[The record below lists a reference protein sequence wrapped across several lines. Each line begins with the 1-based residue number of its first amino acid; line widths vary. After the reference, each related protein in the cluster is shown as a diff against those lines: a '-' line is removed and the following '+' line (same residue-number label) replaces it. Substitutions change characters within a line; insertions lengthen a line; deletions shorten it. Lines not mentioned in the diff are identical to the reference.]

1 VAAVVNHFSGFEGQ
15 MQIVSFFNHK
25 GGVGKTT
32 IVFNVALA
40 VANLGHR
47 VLMIDADAQANLTAI
62 ALPEETLEACYD
74 NGLTIWSPL
83 APLVSGSGD
92 IQPIR
97 PSRVR
102 RDVHLLP
109 GDIRLSHFEAIC
121 PQGWT
126 EALAGE
132 ARGYRVSTAI
142 YRLILES
149 ARQVDADVAFID
161 LGPNVGALN
170 RTALLASDGFVI
182 PMAPDLF
189 SVTALPSV
197 GTSTAKWIR
206 DWRIATSTKGVDL
219 DFKLPRGCPVPL
231 GYLSQQFSV
240 YRKEPSAAFK
250 RWLKKIPEAYSEGVL
265 APLKEA
271 GIVPPASSPD
281 LGAIPNFYSLIPI
294 AQDAKKAIFELGG
307 SQARGAQFTRA
318 QDTRSTFEKIGSEIL
333 ARLSG

>member
-1 VAAVVNHFSGFEGQ
+1 MADQSDDKLK
-15 MQIVSFFNHK
+15 IVSFFNHK

-32 IVFNVALA
+32 IAFNVALA

-47 VLMIDADAQANLTAI
+47 VLMIDADAQANLTAV
-62 ALPEETLEACYD
+62 ALTEDRLEEVYD
-74 NGLTIWSPL
+74 GGRTIWSAL

-92 IQPIR
+92 IKSIR
-97 PSRVR
+97 PTRVR
-102 RDVHLLP
+102 GSVSLLA

-132 ARGYRVSTAI
+132 VRGYRVSTAI
-142 YRLILES
+142 YRLIRQ
-149 ARQVDADVAFID
+149 AGGQVDADVAFID

-206 DWRIATSTKGVDL
+206 DWQVARATLSVPVDF
-219 DFKLPRGCPVPL
+219 DLPEGRPVPL

-240 YRKEPSAAFK
+240 YRKEPSAAFR
-250 RWLKKIPEAYSEGVL
+250 RWLKKIPEAYREGVL
-265 APLKEA
+265 VPLESA
-271 GIVPPASSPD
+271 GVSPPGDSPD
-281 LGAIPNFYSLIPI
+281 LGALPNFYSLIPI
-294 AQDAKKAIFELGG
+294 AQDAKKAVFELGG
-307 SQARGAQFTRA
+307 SEARGAQFTRA
-318 QDTRSTFEKIGSEIL
+318 QDTRTTFEGIGAEIL
-333 ARLSG
+333 RRLNKDES